1 MKALLS
7 HHSCVSPWW
16 VYKGKGKN
24 WIVTVQRNIPFIE
37 IFGAQWEVGGRDDR
51 KNKKMLK
58 GWDNLLVPVFYNISA
73 LVPVELNLEN
83 CIYITELGGCSHTSV
98 LPPSSIYRVPCLAPG
113 TPQSRETLC
122 THPGEAAQ
130 WEPFPP
136 LQDYSVWY
144 LNYSPHLLEV
154 KGREDL
160 SDCICDPGNSSQAE
174 TAESLI
180 FRKIT

>member
-122 THPGEAAQ
+122 THPGEAVRTLPSTSGLFSAIFKLFSPSFRS
-130 WEPFPP
+130 EGEGG
-136 LQDYSVWY
+136 SVWLY
-144 LNYSPHLLEV
+144 LWPWQLFTSRDSWVTN
-154 KGREDL
+154 
-160 SDCICDPGNSSQAE
+160 I
-174 TAESLI
+174 
-180 FRKIT
+180 